1 MEHASAHI
9 PHPIRKKLFMEFLV
23 DLFGGNGL
31 ATTLLYICITGFV
44 GVLLGKLSLGNVKL
58 GIAGVL
64 FTGIILAHFGAKFNG
79 EMLHFAQEFGLILFV
94 YAIGIEVGPRFFS
107 SFKGDGLLLNVFA
120 VCIIL
125 GGFGVAIALHY
136 IFDVKPEVITGIMC
150 GAVTNTPGL
159 GAARQ
164 VVDNYL
170 AVHPD
175 ANLDASYLGSG
186 YAMAYPLGVLGIIL
200 TMILIKIIFR
210 IKISKEVDDYN
221 TSLNSGKHLESVT
234 VTINN
239 ENLYGKTID
248 YIVDF
253 VDKELVFSRIE
264 RNGEYFIPTADF
276 VVEKN
281 DIIHGVANDD
291 TIANI
296 RLKIGEVE
304 IGQKSAIEGNLIMR
318 NFMITNHKIAGK
330 TLEALGIYRRYPAN
344 ITRIYRA
351 GLEILPTLR
360 TTVEVGD
367 SVRVVGKKDVMDA
380 IKAELGDSIA
390 EWSHP
395 NIVPLFL
402 GIALGLIVGS
412 AQFFIPG
419 LPVPAKL
426 GLAGGPLLVAI
437 LLGWRGRIGNMTFYM
452 NSGANM
458 ILREMGIV
466 LFLACVGLGA
476 GGKFVD
482 TFVNGGYVWVG
493 YGFAITFIPII
504 IVGIIARLFKVNYLK
519 ICGFIAGSMTDPPA
533 LEYANSLSSTHAQ
546 STGYATVYPL
556 TMFLRILL
564 GQTLILILL

>member
-1 MEHASAHI
+1 
-9 PHPIRKKLFMEFLV
+9 MEFLV
-23 DLFGGNGL
+23 NLFGGNGL

-44 GVLLGKLSLGNVKL
+44 GVLLGKLSVGKVKL

-64 FTGIILAHFGAKFNG
+64 FTGIILAHFGAQFNG

-94 YAIGIEVGPRFFS
+94 YAIGIGVGPRFFS
-107 SFKGDGLLLNVFA
+107 SFKGDGFLLNIFAICIVF
-120 VCIIL
+120 
-125 GGFGVAIALHY
+125 GGFGIAVALHY
-136 IFDVKPEVITGIMC
+136 MFDVKPEVITGIMC

-170 AVHPD
+170 AENPT
-175 ANLDASYLGSG
+175 ANIDASFLGSG
-186 YAMAYPLGVLGIIL
+186 YAMAYPLGVIGIIL
-200 TMILIKIIFR
+200 TMIIIKAIFR

-221 TSLNSGKHLESVT
+221 ASLNTGKHLESVT
-234 VTINN
+234 VSVHN
-239 ENLYGKTID
+239 ENIFGKTVG

-264 RNGEYFIPTADF
+264 RGGEFLVPTADF
-276 VVEKN
+276 VVEKD

-296 RLKIGEVE
+296 RVKIGEVE
-304 IGQKSAIEGNLIMR
+304 IGQKCAVEGDLVMR
-318 NFMITNHKIAGK
+318 NFMITNHKLAGK
-330 TLEALGIYRRYPAN
+330 TLEDLGIYRRYPAN

-351 GLEILPTLR
+351 GLEILPTKR
-360 TTVEVGD
+360 STVEIGD
-367 SVRVVGKKDVMDA
+367 SVRVVGKKSVMDS

-395 NIVPLFL
+395 NIVSLFI

-437 LLGWRGRIGNMTFYM
+437 LLGWKGRIGNMTFYM

-493 YGFAITFIPII
+493 YGFAITFIPIF
-504 IVGIIARLFKVNYLK
+504 IVGIIARILKVNYLK

-533 LEYANSLSSTHAQ
+533 LEYANSLSATHAQ